1 MIRYR
6 AKLLFDKG
14 ISADCGEGDAA
25 TAAKLFL
32 RHFWRNED
40 LRSPRHGPHVPRAR
54 GSDEYRLGMKAGRQ
68 TTLRRPT
75 AVSGIGVHSGAPAT
89 LTMLPAEADT
99 GIVFVRCG
107 AGGNPDREIVANVRA
122 VTATEFATVLGDAT
136 GPLCSTAEHVLAA
149 LSGLGVDNAIIEID
163 GPEVPIMD
171 GSAAPFVEAIDE
183 AGLITLPVPR
193 RYIRILKPVRFASG
207 DSYGELR
214 PHPQG
219 FRIELEIDFAHPL
232 IGRQEL
238 AFDIDPATFRRE
250 LARARTFGFMR
261 DVAKLWSAGYA
272 LGASFENTLVV
283 NEDRLLNPDGLRFA
297 DEFARH
303 KALDAIGDLALAGA
317 PLLGAYRS
325 VRGGHKLNHAVLSAL
340 MADPSA
346 WVLVDGP
353 EIRPEI
359 RPETRPE
366 ARHEAPRRALRGHA
380 DLAIGLVAPAYGPD
394 VS

>member
-1 MIRYR
+1 
-6 AKLLFDKG
+6 
-14 ISADCGEGDAA
+14 
-25 TAAKLFL
+25 
-32 RHFWRNED
+32 
-40 LRSPRHGPHVPRAR
+40 
-54 GSDEYRLGMKAGRQ
+54 
-68 TTLRRPT
+68 LRRPA

-99 GIVFVRCG
+99 GVVFVRCG
-107 AGGNPDREIVANVRA
+107 TDGQPDREIVANVRA
-122 VTATEFATVLGDAT
+122 VTATEFATVLGDAA
-136 GPLCSTAEHVLAA
+136 GPLCATAEHVLAA
-149 LSGLGVDNAIIEID
+149 MSGLGVDNAIIEID

-183 AGLITLPVPR
+183 AGLIALPVPR
-193 RYIRILKPVRFASG
+193 RYIRILKPVRVASD

-219 FRIELEIDFAHPL
+219 FRVEIEIEFNHPL
-232 IGRQEL
+232 IGRQQI
-238 AFDIDPATFRRE
+238 AHDIGPDIFRRE

-283 NEDRLLNPDGLRFA
+283 NDDRLLNPDGLRFA

-303 KALDAIGDLALAGA
+303 KALDAIGDLALAGV

-325 VRGGHKLNHAVLSAL
+325 VRGGHRLNHAVLSAL

-359 RPETRPE
+359 RQDTRQE
-366 ARHEAPRRALRGHA
+366 SRHEAPRRALRGHA
-380 DLAIGLVAPAYGPD
+380 DLATGLVAPAYGPD